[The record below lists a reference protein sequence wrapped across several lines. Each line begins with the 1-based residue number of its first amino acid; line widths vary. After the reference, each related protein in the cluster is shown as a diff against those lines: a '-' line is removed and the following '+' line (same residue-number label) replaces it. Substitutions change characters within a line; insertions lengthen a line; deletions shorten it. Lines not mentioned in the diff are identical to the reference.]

1 MKFFI
6 APPHKKPGQGPGFLL
21 SSPCRKTTSGS
32 VGPASG
38 RLAGHPGLASAGRAS
53 ARSRPAGCLGS
64 DYSLRYLVE
73 VCVELRRTPADR
85 HTFRQ
90 SSSLASAATRI
101 RPLVLIRLDVIR
113 LPTLF
118 GPTIGA
124 ALTARYW
131 FVWHIPAIVQRPALP
146 GAISANFAE
155 IWQRLRLNADRN
167 IGFVATVSARALNV
181 ASFISLSGFD
191 HRDGLRPTASER
203 ARPCRL
209 ARRSCGWSRGVDVVA
224 GAGVQRRLPPASVG
238 KARRSLPRSACRWH
252 ART

>member
-1 MKFFI
+1 
-6 APPHKKPGQGPGFLL
+6 
-21 SSPCRKTTSGS
+21 
-32 VGPASG
+32 
-38 RLAGHPGLASAGRAS
+38 
-53 ARSRPAGCLGS
+53 
-64 DYSLRYLVE
+64 
-73 VCVELRRTPADR
+73 
-85 HTFRQ
+85 
-90 SSSLASAATRI
+90 
-101 RPLVLIRLDVIR
+101 VLIRLDVIR

-191 HRDGLRPTASER
+191 HRDG
-203 ARPCRL
+203 
-209 ARRSCGWSRGVDVVA
+209 
-224 GAGVQRRLPPASVG
+224 
-238 KARRSLPRSACRWH
+238 
-252 ART
+252 